1 MSGLPYV
8 GDQFAGYRLQSVL
21 GRGGMSVV
29 YQAENLRLGTVV
41 ALKVMAPELAGDDV
55 FRARFLEESR
65 IAASLNHP
73 NVVPIHDVGSQDGLL
88 YIVMRY
94 VSGTDMRQI
103 IKKRGRILPETALFL
118 LGQAARALDFAHRR
132 GLVHRDLKPGNLL
145 VERGSDDADPDHVY
159 VADFG
164 ITKHITSGSSL
175 TPTGQFLGTID
186 YVAPEQIRGTPVG
199 ALADQYSLGCVLY
212 ECLTG
217 RVPFEKDLDAAIIWA
232 HVEET
237 PTMPTVLRP
246 ELPPEVDEVFRR
258 VMAKRPDERYAS
270 CREFIGAAR
279 VALGTRGS
287 GDPVTGHQDAVAG
300 YRQTG
305 DRDAAAGGERARAAA
320 GKEENIP
327 ADSGTPPGDG
337 GRRRGSPWHRR
348 QRPAERARDLG
359 GPGFG
364 SGGTGEGEG
373 SGPSAGTRGLPAVRR
388 YLVGRFPDTVRPGQ
402 VFSLL
407 VSVAR
412 SVGAPPEGSAPLK
425 PFEVPASGRQL
436 MLLIDAP
443 GLRVLG
449 QRRQMVLVP
458 PGGDSEPVK
467 FDLIGDKPGPQRM
480 SVTAWD
486 GGSYLGELA
495 IEISVERDSPA
506 RPDRTEISEAR
517 AERTDGEVTLLVR
530 YDPHQ
535 MAYRFEFIDVDYPDE
550 VTSQLVYDPG
560 PAVERLIRRL
570 DALADDTAGYSAAA
584 TRAYLVN
591 EGVTLWQELVP
602 EQLRSQFWERQRRIT
617 QLTILTNRDVVPW
630 ELLHPKDR
638 GHDAG
643 FLVEQFP
650 VTRAIYGHARQRRL
664 RLHPARFVVPPNSPA
679 DAQAEARALARLLG
693 TRLTTVS
700 ELMPLLQLISK
711 GRFGLLH
718 FACHNRFDPGDGS
731 SIKLDSHFTP
741 TFLAT
746 AASDQTLAKARPIVF
761 INACRS
767 LGQVP
772 SYNKLDGWADKF
784 LRAGAAAFIGSLWD
798 VSDGMAREFAQELY
812 QRLAGG
818 DPMGTAVMAA
828 RHAAAAQPGDPTWLA
843 YAVYGDPQARIEV
856 SPR

>member
-1 MSGLPYV
+1 MSALPFV
-8 GDQFAGYRLQSVL
+8 GDEFAGFRLLSVL

-41 ALKVMAPELAGDDV
+41 ALKVLAPELAEDDV

-65 IAASLNHP
+65 IAASLSHP
-73 NVVPIHDVGSQDGLL
+73 NVIPIHDVGSHDGLL

-94 VSGTDMRQI
+94 VLGTDMRQI
-103 IKKRGRILPETALFL
+103 IKKRGRILPATAVFL
-118 LGQAARALDFAHRR
+118 VGQAARALDAAHRR
-132 GLVHRDLKPGNLL
+132 GLVHRDVKPGNLL
-145 VERGSDDADPDHVY
+145 VERGSDEADPDHVY
-159 VADFG
+159 LADFG
-164 ITKHITSGSSL
+164 ITKYATSGL
-175 TPTGQFLGTID
+175 TSTGQFIGTID
-186 YVAPEQIRGTPVG
+186 YVAPEQIRGTSVG
-199 ALADQYSLGCVLY
+199 GQADQYSLGCVLY

-217 RVPFEKDLDAAIIWA
+217 RLPFEKDLDAAIIWA

-237 PTMPTVLRP
+237 PTPPTAVRP
-246 ELPPEVDEVFRR
+246 ELPSQLDQVFAR
-258 VMAKRPDERYAS
+258 VMAKQPNERYAS

-279 VALGTRGS
+279 VALGTLGS
-287 GDPVTGHQDAVAG
+287 GDAITGHQDAVANYG
-300 YRQTG
+300 QAG
-305 DRDAAAGGERARAAA
+305 APVGAAAGEQARVPA
-320 GKEENIP
+320 GKEKSVP
-327 ADSGTPPGDG
+327 AHGGTPSSDEGQ
-337 GRRRGSPWHRR
+337 RRGSLWPGR
-348 QRPAERARDLG
+348 QRPTVRARDRG

-364 SGGTGEGEG
+364 SGDTGEGG
-373 SGPSAGTRGLPAVRR
+373 ASDLSADIPDMPAVGR
-388 YLVGRFPDTVRPGQ
+388 YLVGRFPGTVRPGQ

-407 VSVAR
+407 VSVVR
-412 SVGAPPEGSAPLK
+412 SVGAPPGSSAPLK

-449 QRRQMVLVP
+449 QHRQMVLVP

-467 FDLIGDKPGPQRM
+467 FDLIGDRPGPQRM

-506 RPDRTEISEAR
+506 RPDRTVISEAR
-517 AERTDGEVTLLVR
+517 EGRTDGEVTLLVR

-535 MAYRFEFIDVDYPDE
+535 TAYRFEFIDVDYPDE

-560 PAVERLIRRL
+560 PAVERLIRSL

-584 TRAYLVN
+584 TRTYLVN

-664 RLHPARFVVPPNSPA
+664 RLHPARFVVPPDSPA

-693 TRLTTVS
+693 TKLTTVS
-700 ELMPLLQLISK
+700 ELMPLLELISK

-718 FACHNRFDPGDGS
+718 FACHNRFAPGDGS
-731 SIKLDSHFTP
+731 SIRLDSHFTP

-772 SYNKLDGWADKF
+772 SYNQLDGWADKF

-828 RHAAAAQPGDPTWLA
+828 RRAAAAQPGDPTWLA
-843 YAVYGDPQARIEV
+843 YAVYGDPQARVEI